1 MQGCVH
7 ATACLICRSLISWQ
21 TQELMFPT
29 YYRNNKIINSHTFQ
43 KNVSPWPCYWPISF
57 YSYAASNSQGLEIF
71 RAYFYYSHGNFYQIS
86 IKSELVAMGT
96 LRMLADMSS
105 SDNSFLSLNSF
116 PCVSSS
122 PLFCQ
127 SPAFILKYFRNFAS
141 LFYVC
146 YLVVKT
152 QSNLAVEFKTQFS
165 IFFISITYASLQL
178 SKLYSQYLIH

>member
-1 MQGCVH
+1 
-7 ATACLICRSLISWQ
+7 
-21 TQELMFPT
+21 
-29 YYRNNKIINSHTFQ
+29 
-43 KNVSPWPCYWPISF
+43 
-57 YSYAASNSQGLEIF
+57 
-71 RAYFYYSHGNFYQIS
+71 
-86 IKSELVAMGT
+86 MGT
-96 LRMLADMSS
+96 LKMLADMSS

-141 LFYVC
+141 LFYVR

-178 SKLYSQYLIH
+178 SKLYSHYIIHQKTTSTEDVFSACAFFSGSTFSKYLVVFKWQFFYSLSISTFEQKSFSTTNQY

>member
-1 MQGCVH
+1 
-7 ATACLICRSLISWQ
+7 
-21 TQELMFPT
+21 
-29 YYRNNKIINSHTFQ
+29 
-43 KNVSPWPCYWPISF
+43 
-57 YSYAASNSQGLEIF
+57 
-71 RAYFYYSHGNFYQIS
+71 
-86 IKSELVAMGT
+86 MGT

-141 LFYVC
+141 LFYVR

-178 SKLYSQYLIH
+178 SKLYSQYIIHQKTTSTEDIFLVLVLFSLEVRFPSTQWFLNGNFSTAFQYQPLSKSLSVPLTNININHKTQSFNKKL

>member
-1 MQGCVH
+1 
-7 ATACLICRSLISWQ
+7 
-21 TQELMFPT
+21 
-29 YYRNNKIINSHTFQ
+29 
-43 KNVSPWPCYWPISF
+43 
-57 YSYAASNSQGLEIF
+57 
-71 RAYFYYSHGNFYQIS
+71 
-86 IKSELVAMGT
+86 MGT

-178 SKLYSQYLIH
+178 SKLYSQYLIHQKTTSTEDILHSACAFFSGSTFSKYLVVFKWQFFYTLSISTFEQKSFSTTNQY